1 MTNNLKIFTIVAAFL
16 ALFVCADT
24 SSAQTRRK
32 TVGAAE
38 INGTFRD
45 YFDSQN
51 RKSFNE
57 IKIRS
62 TGKGKLKVSFNL
74 IYPDL
79 SAGGGDVGN
88 SGSTDGAA
96 ALSGKTATFSP
107 SGFEQ
112 CRITIRFVKPGRIE
126 VAQKGNDTD
135 CGFGANVSASGTYK
149 KIGAKPKSKP
159 SK

>member
-1 MTNNLKIFTIVAAFL
+1 MTNKLKIFTIVGAFL

-24 SSAQTRRK
+24 NLAQTRK
-32 TVGAAE
+32 SVGTAE

-51 RKSFNE
+51 KKSFNE
-57 IKIRS
+57 IKILS

-79 SAGGGDVGN
+79 AAGGGNVGN
-88 SGSTDGAA
+88 SGSADGAA
-96 ALSGKTATFSP
+96 TLTGNTAVFSP
-107 SGFEQ
+107 SGFDE
-112 CRITIRFVKPGRIE
+112 CRITIRFVKPGQIE

-149 KIGAKPKSKP
+149 KSGGAKPKFKSSK
-159 SK
+159 